1 MDILLNIEENWF
13 SFNVEKNRRKCFR
26 RLFSS
31 VDESLLRRIEKS
43 SEIVYEI
50 LAVSPI
56 HFGRRSISIPFGSW
70 FRSCIS
76 ATASIF
82 PSLPSQ
88 RTCTLAWTKLLKT
101 EVVLRILDAFTV
113 MVVCQQSW
121 KLFLLHLCG
130 FRDGS
135 LALHLI
141 LLFIHFIVHCHLGS
155 FEPSSSLQNTLQGRD
170 SGSRNCCTASI
181 FVMGLRWYLT
191 RSRQPNSLMIIQQL
205 QYYLISNTRILN
217 ATLNKMKACNNRVD
231 ICHFLL
237 DIIGLPVQETL
248 FPCQHVAFL
257 GLRLSSSVQ
266 TQPFRLHPPFLRS

>member
-1 MDILLNIEENWF
+1 MLSPTF
-13 SFNVEKNRRKCFR
+13 
-26 RLFSS
+26 FSS

-50 LAVSPI
+50 LAVSPL

-70 FRSCIS
+70 FRSCVTAI
-76 ATASIF
+76 ASIF

-101 EVVLRILDAFTV
+101 EVVLRILDAFHLFTV

-121 KLFLLHLCG
+121 NLFLLHLCG

-135 LALHLI
+135 LVLH
-141 LLFIHFIVHCHLGS
+141 LFIHFIVHCHLGS
-155 FEPSSSLQNTLQGRD
+155 FEPSSSLQNTLHGRD

-191 RSRQPNSLMIIQQL
+191 RSRLPNSLMIIQQL
-205 QYYLISNTRILN
+205 QYCLISNTRILN
-217 ATLNKMKACNNRVD
+217 ATLNKMKARNNRVD

-248 FPCQHVAFL
+248 SLTAH
-257 GLRLSSSVQ
+257 GRLSGPS
-266 TQPFRLHPPFLRS
+266 FLFVCSNTAF